1 MVFTI
6 KSLYLIFK
14 LTLLYQNQIHSKLSD
29 KCHRKRDIVKI
40 AVLVSGSGTNLQT
53 LIDQLH
59 QDNTS
64 GIEIAVV
71 ISDRQNAYALTRA
84 KHAGIPTQVV
94 RAKDYENRIAFDQEI
109 SRQIEN
115 ASAELIVLAGFM
127 KLFQPPFV
135 RKYHNRILNVHP
147 SLLPA
152 FPGATPVAD
161 LLTYGAKVAGVTV
174 HFVDEGVDT
183 GPIIAQTVVPVYD
196 TDDEETLHNRIQI
209 EEHKLYPKVIK
220 SFAEGKLKVEGRRV
234 SQIDPN
240 T

>member
-1 MVFTI
+1 M
-6 KSLYLIFK
+6 
-14 LTLLYQNQIHSKLSD
+14 
-29 KCHRKRDIVKI
+29 KI

-53 LIDQLH
+53 LIEQLH
-59 QDNTS
+59 KDETS

-71 ISDRQNAYALTRA
+71 ISDRQQAYALTRA
-84 KHAGIPTQVV
+84 KRAGIPTQIV
-94 RAKDYENRIAFDQEI
+94 RTQDFENRIAYDAEI

-115 ASAELIVLAGFM
+115 YSVELIVLAGFM
-127 KLFQPPFV
+127 KLFQPPLV
-135 RKYHNRILNVHP
+135 RKYRNRIINVHP

-161 LLTYGAKVAGVTV
+161 SLAYGVKVAGVTV
-174 HFVDEGVDT
+174 HFVDEDVDT

-196 TDDEETLHNRIQI
+196 TDDEESLHKRIQI

-220 SFAEGKLKVEGRRV
+220 SYAQGKLKVEGRKV
-234 SQIDPN
+234 IKITSE